1 MWNWK
6 FENIFV
12 RWELRSLVE
21 AWLLILHNYIQYCWL
36 KLIFFFSCIQSWEW
50 ELDLILYTDK
60 NFAGISYMNCLDLC
74 CFSPLLSN
82 PKPISCFTFLL
93 YLSTLQRRRPMK
105 LQENLSALIVVT
117 GCQLPGVAIGPGTE
131 WYLFKSLTAEFAN
144 CSWLCVTWRCFPTIL
159 L

>member
-1 MWNWK
+1 MWKLDSYFYIITFSTVGWNW
-6 FENIFV
+6 FFFFLHSELRMRVGSYIV
-12 RWELRSLVE
+12 HRWEFCWNKLYE
-21 AWLLILHNYIQYCWL
+21 AI
-36 KLIFFFSCIQSWEW
+36 
-50 ELDLILYTDK
+50 
-60 NFAGISYMNCLDLC
+60 CLDLC
-74 CFSPLLSN
+74 CFSPLLSS